1 MLMTLLPHH
10 LWADTLPWQ
19 PDPSQIQLFD
29 RFYNLVIQ
37 ANEQLNLTRIVE
49 PEAYWEKHLWDS
61 LRGIV
66 PLLKNKDIAVLDLGT
81 GGGFPGMP
89 IAIMQPTWYMMMADS
104 TRKKTAF
111 INNAIQSLGISNA
124 QTITGRAE
132 ELGHKRQQREGY
144 DLVVL
149 RAVAPANVCAEY
161 GLPFAKV
168 GGRVILYRGTW
179 EEREAQELERAA
191 YALGAKVASVDA
203 FTLPITGAVRHC
215 IHLLKIKPTL
225 EVFPREVGTP
235 TKYPIGALE
244 DPKPSSEPETTEEPL

>member
-1 MLMTLLPHH
+1 MTLLPHH
-10 LWADTLPWQ
+10 LWADTLHWQ
-19 PDPSQIQLFD
+19 PDTNQIQLFD

-89 IAIMQPTWYMMMADS
+89 IAIMQPTWYVMMADS

-111 INNAIQSLGISNA
+111 INNAIQSLGINNA

-191 YALGAKVASVDA
+191 YALGAKVASVDE
-203 FTLPITGAVRHC
+203 FTLPITRAIRHC

-244 DPKPSSEPETTEEPL
+244 DPKPSSEPEATEDPP